1 MVVVFFFSFKFFDNF
16 LLKILSE
23 KLRKTLI
30 KKNKKYL
37 NSKMKLLFS
46 VVLFC
51 FMTNSNTAMPDITGT
66 HENVSIK
73 KKSICKNLPKWI
85 FYSQKIIT

>member
-1 MVVVFFFSFKFFDNF
+1 MVVFFFSFKFFDNF

-73 KKSICKNLPKWI
+73 KKVYVKTYPNEFFIHKK
-85 FYSQKIIT
+85 